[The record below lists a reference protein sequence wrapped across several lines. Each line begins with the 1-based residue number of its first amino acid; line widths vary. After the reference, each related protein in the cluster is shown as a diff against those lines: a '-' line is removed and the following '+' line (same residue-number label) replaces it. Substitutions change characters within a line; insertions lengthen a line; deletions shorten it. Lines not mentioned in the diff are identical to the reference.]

1 MFVGPS
7 LLIMVHCA
15 ELKQATSYQDVI
27 FHMCGRFFG
36 VLSQFCI
43 AMGGFGASVAIL
55 ILIGDQLVDS
65 MLNRLPM
72 LMTIHEKTK
81 FI

>member
-7 LLIMVHCA
+7 LLIMVYCA

-36 VLSQFCI
+36 ILSQFFI
-43 AMGGFGASVAIL
+43 AMGGFGVSIATL

-65 MLNRLPM
+65 M
-72 LMTIHEKTK
+72 
-81 FI
+81 F